1 MRTVATFTTTIK
13 TLIEDDFDFGL
24 KEYPI
29 WSEEYRGEQDGNR
42 WVSGLNRKILDHFYY
57 YEIGQETPDMFR
69 FMLNRK
75 LNEIMPYFNKLY
87 ASEALQFDPFETL
100 DVTNTTDGE
109 VLSETGSEEHS
120 ETTGAGKSDSK
131 TRTVNSSFPQTM
143 LNDSGSY
150 ATGAAD
156 SFAEGETSSN
166 NWGSTFSDGTGKV
179 NENRTLNMKGTQ
191 GNKSALLMAYRETLL
206 NLDMGVIQELYP
218 LFMGLFDIPDQTIE
232 RKGRYYGPYRHG
244 LWPYF

>member
-1 MRTVATFTTTIK
+1 MATFTTTIK

-87 ASEALQFDPFETL
+87 ASETLQFDPFETL

-109 VLSETGSEEHS
+109 VLSETGSEERS
-120 ETTGAGKSDSK
+120 ETTGSGKSDSK

-166 NWGSTFSDGTGKV
+166 NSGSTFSDGTG
-179 NENRTLNMKGTQ
+179 
-191 GNKSALLMAYRETLL
+191 
-206 NLDMGVIQELYP
+206 
-218 LFMGLFDIPDQTIE
+218 
-232 RKGRYYGPYRHG
+232 
-244 LWPYF
+244 